1 MTPLGKRGGS
11 HLTVSSTTSLSSK
24 SVILW
29 AVMLVSGEGAMG
41 GASRLQVVLLGTS
54 GALQNSSRIPPRF
67 GCNSGST
74 FVKDNTLSMQY
85 MQIVVTIDCM
95 HITLKQVYRSYFYI

>member
-41 GASRLQVVLLGTS
+41 GASRLQVVLLEQ
-54 GALQNSSRIPPRF
+54 AVLSRIAREYHR
-67 GCNSGST
+67 
-74 FVKDNTLSMQY
+74 VLVA
-85 MQIVVTIDCM
+85 I
-95 HITLKQVYRSYFYI
+95 QVAPL